1 MNGIGQRIKQLLK
14 SRAQSQKALSQAT
27 GIPQSTLSDIIKE
40 KKQPSIDKVQ
50 LIADFLQ
57 VDLHWLIAGRPFTPP
72 PSASAGVAESEG
84 RRAYQAEET
93 RSGYPRDVEAII
105 AILISLDAEARRLIK
120 EMAERLQHKT

>member
-14 SRAQSQKALSQAT
+14 SREQSQKALSQAT

-40 KKQPSIDKVQ
+40 KKQPSIDKVE

-57 VDLHWLIAGRPFTPP
+57 VDLHWLIAGRPFSPP
-72 PSASAGVAESEG
+72 PAASAGVAESEG
-84 RRAYQAEET
+84 RRAYQAEEI
-93 RSGYPRDVEAII
+93 RSSYPRDVEAII